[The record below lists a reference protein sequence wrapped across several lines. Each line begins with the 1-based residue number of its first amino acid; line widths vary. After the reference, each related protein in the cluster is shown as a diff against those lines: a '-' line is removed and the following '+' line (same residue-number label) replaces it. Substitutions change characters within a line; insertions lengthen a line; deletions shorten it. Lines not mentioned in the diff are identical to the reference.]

1 MHHLPA
7 VKVEVSLQE
16 MVEAIIATDL
26 QLRTDP
32 ERAAL
37 LLGLN
42 NGLDDPFGI
51 AFKVKSPLVEVT
63 RAESDEHHLGS
74 LRPGQ
79 DEDRRFCWWI
89 YAPGHNFYWDVLG
102 LGALNLIA
110 LAGASSDRPSSI
122 LETIDPDFPA
132 RRGGD

>member
-42 NGLDDPFGI
+42 NGLDDPFGV

-63 RAESDEHHLGS
+63 GAESDEHHLGS
-74 LRPGQ
+74 LWPGQ
-79 DEDRRFCWWI
+79 DEDCGFCWWI
-89 YAPGHNFYWDVLG
+89 YAPGHNFSWDLPG
-102 LGALNLIA
+102 LGALNLVA
-110 LAGASSDRPSSI
+110 LAGASSDRATSI
-122 LETIDPDFPA
+122 SETVDPDFPA
-132 RRGGD
+132 RRGDD